1 MMAFGAA
8 GDPIAEVPFWSGLAF
23 ILVGL
28 VLLALGSRGVWLAAV
43 AGGLMLGAGAAMV
56 LGGLAMAPL
65 GDATML
71 GSLVAGLALGIV
83 AGWMGWRAT
92 R

>member
-1 MMAFGAA
+1 MVAFGAA
-8 GDPIAEVPFWSGLAF
+8 GDPLAEVPFWSGLAF
-23 ILVGL
+23 VLVGL
-28 VLLALGSRGVWLAAV
+28 VLIALGSRGLWLAAV

-56 LGGLAMAPL
+56 LGGLAIAPL

-71 GSLVAGLALGIV
+71 GSVAAGLAVGIV
-83 AGWMGWRAT
+83 AGWIGWRAT